1 MPLRLNL
8 PPLTR
13 VLLLALVALSAL
25 NATLRFRAWNH
36 FLDSQSPSTG
46 LDALTTAASYLSS
59 PQWAIP
65 FLVLVPPKSLK
76 FPWTFV
82 TAPVVENNVLSMSIS
97 LAVLWAGGRYLERAY
112 GSSEFGRF
120 VAVTAVVPNFLT
132 FLIYTLWH
140 ISGTP
145 QYPTPIQGLVALEA
159 GFLVA
164 LKQLVPEHTV
174 SLFRGSIRVRIKH
187 FPALF
192 TALNMLSGPI
202 FGTDTALWLSFF
214 GFLSSWVYLRFY
226 RLSDIGASATAT
238 AGEGSTMRG
247 DASDT
252 FAFVAFWPDMM
263 QPFLTPI
270 CDGIYETLVQL
281 KLFKPFSEEA
291 IVAGNEN
298 VAARSDGLPSIM
310 NGRGGSGR
318 RAEAERR
325 RAIALMALEE
335 RLNAPSLAG
344 RSTGAPTGGH
354 DGAANGS
361 IASSQAQAPVVAT
374 QKEDNA

>member
-1 MPLRLNL
+1 M
-8 PPLTR
+8 LT
-13 VLLLALVALSAL
+13 LS
-25 NATLRFRAWNH
+25 H
-36 FLDSQSPSTG
+36 S
-46 LDALTTAASYLSS
+46 
-59 PQWAIP
+59 
-65 FLVLVPPKSLK
+65 
-76 FPWTFV
+76 
-82 TAPVVENNVLSMSIS
+82 
-97 LAVLWAGGRYLERAY
+97 
-112 GSSEFGRF
+112 
-120 VAVTAVVPNFLT
+120 
-132 FLIYTLWH
+132 
-140 ISGTP
+140 
-145 QYPTPIQGLVALEA
+145 PTPIQGLVALEA

-202 FGTDTALWLSFF
+202 FGTDTAVWLSFF

-252 FAFVAFWPDMM
+252 FAFVAFWPDAM
-263 QPFLTPI
+263 QPFLAPV
-270 CDGIYETLVQL
+270 CDGIYETLVKL
-281 KLFKPFSEEA
+281 KLFKPFSDEA

-298 VAARSDGLPSIM
+298 AASRSEGLPSIM
-310 NGRGGSGR
+310 NGRGVGGR

-335 RLNAPSLAG
+335 RLNAPSPAG
-344 RSTGAPTGGH
+344 RATTAPVGGH
-354 DGAANGS
+354 DGAANGD
-361 IASSQAQAPVVAT
+361 IASAQSSVPAAT
-374 QKEDNA
+374 TGKEDNA